1 MVLSPMMSVYTKII
15 HGLDWLGHQCHLYES
30 ANCEECGS
38 PRTPVVSYVSSNTGD
53 VGDVG
58 DVAPWRGSVG
68 PVFMVS
74 PHQPN
79 SVGHGDFQC

>member
-1 MVLSPMMSVYTKII
+1 MI
-15 HGLDWLGHQCHLYES
+15 LYES

-38 PRTPVVSYVSSNTGD
+38 PRTPVVSYVSSNT
-53 VGDVG
+53 GDVG